1 MNISQKY
8 IFFDLDGVLVDLY
21 QGIIDNFSLNIS
33 TNNLLSRGQIWD
45 ELSKKTNLSRSKSSN
60 LVHELGDD
68 FWKNLPKTPIADELI
83 ESIEALEENGHQV
96 FVLTA
101 TARNSKS
108 CAGKATW
115 VKKNLPKKLRK
126 ENRIIFTYQKWV
138 CAQPGR
144 FLIDDKNQNLEEW
157 NGSGGT
163 AIKCHQP
170 WNCPTW
176 EPSKALTCKKILDII
191 EAC

>member
-21 QGIIDNFSLNIS
+21 QGIIDHFSLDVSIKD
-33 TNNLLSRGQIWD
+33 LLSRGQIWD
-45 ELSKKTNLSRSKSSN
+45 EVSKKTNLSRSKSSN

-68 FWKNLPKTPIADELI
+68 FWKNLPKTPIADGLI
-83 ESIEALEENGHQV
+83 ESIEALEGLGHKV

-108 CAGKATW
+108 CAGKAAW
-115 VKKNLPKKLRK
+115 VKKNLPKTIRK
-126 ENRIIFTYQKWV
+126 ENRIIFTYQKWI
-138 CAQPGR
+138 CAQRGR
-144 FLIDDKNQNLEEW
+144 FLIDDKNQNLQEW
-157 NGSGGT
+157 SENSGT

-176 EPSKALTCKKILDII
+176 DQSKALTCNKILDII
-191 EAC
+191 ESC